1 MTGRLN
7 CFNSDVGYVKVDDL
21 AVKAKNYGEIQ
32 PLFITVDPLRD
43 GVKEVKEYVKEFHPR
58 LIGLTGTEDQVKTA
72 CKAFRVYYSAGNNL

>member
-1 MTGRLN
+1 M
-7 CFNSDVGYVKVDDL
+7 KVDDL

-58 LIGLTGTEDQVKTA
+58 LIGLTGTEDQIKTA
-72 CKAFRVYYSAGNNL
+72 CKGFRVYYSAGKGTEKL

>member
-1 MTGRLN
+1 MIGRLK
-7 CFNSDVGYVKVDDL
+7 CFNSDAGYVKVDDL

-58 LIGLTGTEDQVKTA
+58 LIGLTGTEEQVKTA